1 MTIVQKYQRK
11 HWIDKLTATGEPYEI
26 IPGEVWGRSCRIFKN
41 APATLRDLYSENRS
55 DKTFLVYEKERYS
68 FEETYQKSAK
78 IGVLL
83 TEKYGIKKGDRVAIS
98 MRNYPEWVMIFTAI
112 TSIGGVAVA
121 MNALWL
127 SEEMAYG
134 LNDSGAKVLFADQER
149 LDRLEPVLSQVDI
162 NVVAIRPTKPVFDGC
177 DELES
182 LLRAESKDAKKGM
195 PEVLLLGSDAATLFY
210 TSGSTGYPKGVLS
223 SHTNV
228 MSALLS
234 WELEV
239 KINNAE
245 FGITP
250 QKPVNQAAVLLG
262 IPLFHVTGS
271 HSVFLMSYRSQRKIV
286 SMYKWNVEKAATLIE
301 EEKITAFTA
310 PPAMTGDL
318 VEYAQNTK
326 TDLSCLITVGGGGAP
341 RAPDQVGKIAVSFGR
356 ALPYTG
362 WGMTESNAIGAG
374 ATGQDYVNHA
384 SSTGRKATIV
394 DLKIV
399 DDQGSDLPDGE
410 RGEILIGGPSLFG
423 GYWNLPEADKESFL
437 DGWFKTGDV
446 GYIDEQGYV
455 YIVDR
460 IKDLVIRGGE
470 NIGCAEVEAALL
482 EHENIIEASVYAV
495 PDERLGEEV
504 GATIFCNSDVS
515 EPLIR
520 DFLKER
526 IAAFKVPRYIV
537 FSVKPLLRIASG
549 KIDKRLIRQDAWRH
563 WGLTKDA
570 N

>member
-1 MTIVQKYQRK
+1 
-11 HWIDKLTATGEPYEI
+11 
-26 IPGEVWGRSCRIFKN
+26 
-41 APATLRDLYSENRS
+41 
-55 DKTFLVYEKERYS
+55 
-68 FEETYQKSAK
+68 
-78 IGVLL
+78 
-83 TEKYGIKKGDRVAIS
+83 
-98 MRNYPEWVMIFTAI
+98 
-112 TSIGGVAVA
+112 
-121 MNALWL
+121 
-127 SEEMAYG
+127 
-134 LNDSGAKVLFADQER
+134 
-149 LDRLEPVLSQVDI
+149 
-162 NVVAIRPTKPVFDGC
+162 
-177 DELES
+177 
-182 LLRAESKDAKKGM
+182 
-195 PEVLLLGSDAATLFY
+195 
-210 TSGSTGYPKGVLS
+210 
-223 SHTNV
+223 
-228 MSALLS
+228 
-234 WELEV
+234 
-239 KINNAE
+239 
-245 FGITP
+245 
-250 QKPVNQAAVLLG
+250 
-262 IPLFHVTGS
+262 
-271 HSVFLMSYRSQRKIV
+271 
-286 SMYKWNVEKAATLIE
+286 
-301 EEKITAFTA
+301 
-310 PPAMTGDL
+310 
-318 VEYAQNTK
+318 
-326 TDLSCLITVGGGGAP
+326 
-341 RAPDQVGKIAVSFGR
+341 
-356 ALPYTG
+356 
-362 WGMTESNAIGAG
+362 MTESNAIGAG

-537 FSVKPLLRIASG
+537 FSAKPLLRIASG

>member
-1 MTIVQKYQRK
+1 MTIVPKYNRK
-11 HWIDKLTATGEPYEI
+11 HWIDKLTAAGEPYEI
-26 IPGEVWGRSCRIFKN
+26 LSGEVWGRSCRLFKN
-41 APATLRDLYSENRS
+41 APATLRDLYNENRS
-55 DKTFLVYEKERYS
+55 DETFLVYQEERFT
-68 FEETYQKSAK
+68 FEETYQRAAI

-98 MRNYPEWVMIFTAI
+98 MRNYPEWVMIFAAI
-112 TSIGGVAVA
+112 TSIGAVAVA

-127 SEEMAYG
+127 SDEMVYG

-149 LDRLEPVLSQVDI
+149 LDRLEPVFSQVNI
-162 NVVAIRPTKPVFDGC
+162 NVIAIRPVKPVLDGC

-182 LLRAESKDAKKGM
+182 LLRTIARNTELAM
-195 PEVLLLGSDAATLFY
+195 PEVALLGSDAATLFY

-228 MSALLS
+228 TSALLS

-239 KINNAE
+239 KVNNAE

-250 QKPVNQAAVLLG
+250 PKPQKQAAVLLG

-271 HSVFLMSYRSQRKIV
+271 HSIFLMSYRSQRKIV
-286 SMYKWNVEKAATLIE
+286 SMYKWNVEKAVALIQE
-301 EEKITAFTA
+301 ENITAFTA

-341 RAPDQVGKIAVSFGR
+341 RAPDQVGKIAGTFGS

-374 ATGQDYVNHA
+374 AAGLDYVNHP

-394 DLKIV
+394 DLRIV
-399 DDQGSDLPDGE
+399 DENGNDLPEGE

-446 GYIDEQGYV
+446 GYIDEQEYV

-470 NIGCAEVEAALL
+470 NIGCAEVEGALL

-504 GATIFCNSDVS
+504 GATVYCNGDLS
-515 EPLIR
+515 EHLIH

-537 FSVKPLLRIASG
+537 FSAEPLLRIASG
-549 KIDKRLIRQDAWRH
+549 KIDKRMIRQDAWLH
-563 WGLTKDA
+563 WGLAKEVS
-570 N
+570 